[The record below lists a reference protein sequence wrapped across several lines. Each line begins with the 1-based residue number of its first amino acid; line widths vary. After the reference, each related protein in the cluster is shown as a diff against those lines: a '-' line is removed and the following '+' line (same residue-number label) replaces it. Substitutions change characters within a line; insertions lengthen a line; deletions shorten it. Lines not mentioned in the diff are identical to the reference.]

1 MFLLQHG
8 GVTASDANSSGRTAL
23 LKAANHGH
31 IDLVKEL
38 LKKNPATI
46 EQTDEHGFTA
56 VLCAADNGHH
66 QLVKWLFSEAGALN
80 STGEYCTALSLAIQS
95 YAPLDHVKW
104 LVDGGYSSL
113 KEVSFCDVTVTMLA
127 AINFNADLLEWL
139 VKEKGMDLNAQCPRG
154 MSALMLA
161 ARHGKLESVK
171 WLLIEG
177 SDISQADAEG
187 KTALIH
193 AADYTKGFGC
203 DPLARQ
209 RVVLWLLEVHKQA
222 ASDELWNVLRW
233 STNLNFL
240 FKRKSSSKKRK
251 TKRPHFLLNGI
262 GWGEPS
268 ALFRCMLKSGP
279 PPVSPTTIL
288 EQPSL
293 DGLRLQDVST
303 YIDYVCSHAA
313 VLRLNLPLWQ
323 GGVNTIVSAHLHAPL
338 VELVMEYCS
347 PSTDE
352 FWSIK
357 LGLSK
362 QNGKKRKA
370 TRKKGRKT
378 KATRFTND
386 E

>member
-1 MFLLQHG
+1 MRL
-8 GVTASDANSSGRTAL
+8 
-23 LKAANHGH
+23 
-31 IDLVKEL
+31 
-38 LKKNPATI
+38 
-46 EQTDEHGFTA
+46 
-56 VLCAADNGHH
+56 
-66 QLVKWLFSEAGALN
+66 
-80 STGEYCTALSLAIQS
+80 
-95 YAPLDHVKW
+95 
-104 LVDGGYSSL
+104 
-113 KEVSFCDVTVTMLA
+113 
-127 AINFNADLLEWL
+127 
-139 VKEKGMDLNAQCPRG
+139 
-154 MSALMLA
+154 
-161 ARHGKLESVK
+161 
-171 WLLIEG
+171 
-177 SDISQADAEG
+177 
-187 KTALIH
+187 
-193 AADYTKGFGC
+193 TKGFG
-203 DPLARQ
+203 DASVKIARQ
-209 RVVLWLLEVHKQA
+209 RVLLWLLEVHKQA
-222 ASDELWNVLRW
+222 VSDELWDYLRW
-233 STNLNFL
+233 STNLSFL
-240 FKRKSSSKKRK
+240 IKRKSSPKKRK
-251 TKRPHFLLNGI
+251 TTRHFLLNGI
-262 GWGEPS
+262 GWGVPS
-268 ALFRCMLKSGP
+268 ALFRFMLKSGP